1 MDMEAADLLHVLWL
15 GAARDSIGSVLME
28 IVDFDPRFQLS
39 GTYDEALAQVLAMV
53 HDFCE
58 AHGIDKSTVD
68 ELSFSMQ
75 IWEISFANVSVMVV
89 S

>member
-15 GAARDSIGSVLME
+15 GAAHDSIGSVIME
-28 IVDFDPRFQLS
+28 IVSFDPRFQHAQ
-39 GTYDEALAQVLAMV
+39 TFDAALAQVLTMV

-75 IWEISFANVSVMVV
+75 ICGNW
-89 S
+89 

>member
-15 GAARDSIGSVLME
+15 GAARDSIGSVIME
-28 IVDFDPRFQLS
+28 IVTFDPRFQQS
-39 GTYDEALAQVLAMV
+39 ETFDGALAQVLTMV

-58 AHGIDKSTVD
+58 AHAIDKSTID

-75 IWEISFANVSVMVV
+75 IWGK
-89 S
+89 